1 MDLLCSRAEL
11 RKKRRTRRGGM
22 SEPRWCFWGL
32 TAAVPIVAGVVTGEP
47 PSRKPPASPL
57 EEGEL
62 TRCCHN
68 HHCRMHTEVR
78 KEASSATATVAVA
91 AGLPFIKGIID
102 AEVVVVLAPKELMS
116 TLLPLVLNPI
126 TLILSYVCF

>member
-78 KEASSATATVAVA
+78 KEASSATATVAGESCIALRV
-91 AGLPFIKGIID
+91 GESISL
-102 AEVVVVLAPKELMS
+102 
-116 TLLPLVLNPI
+116 LVLV
-126 TLILSYVCF
+126 LILLFLELCCWFTVHKRHN